1 MSRKKKNKA
10 DLWKKTIIFLS
21 PLAIIYLSISIY
33 FSNHFYYNSVVN
45 CINVSGQTVKEANNT
60 ISSEINEYT
69 LQLHGRENVNDEIK
83 GNDIELSYKSNDDL
97 KKIKKSQ
104 NPFTW
109 FLGFFNK
116 NSNLTIDMVSY
127 NESLLDD
134 YIYNLTYFD
143 VGNIVEP
150 KDANFEFK
158 NNKFE
163 ITNEVVGTKVNK
175 EVLREKIINAI
186 KNGEHILDLEEENCY
201 ENPNYTK
208 DSKEVID
215 AKDKLNSMIDLTITY
230 DVGDEKEIVDGSIIS
245 NWLNVGEDFEINFD
259 KEKIKEYVYKL
270 ASKYNTFGGNRDFL
284 TTDGDKIKVSGGN
297 YGWIIDQP
305 KEVDELVKDLKE
317 NKSIEREPIYS
328 QTAVSRAKNDIGDT
342 YVEINMTKQ
351 HMWFYKNG
359 NLITEGDVVTGN
371 ASNNWSTP
379 VGTYRLNYR
388 ERNATLVG
396 ENYSS
401 PVNFWMPFNNNI
413 GIHDATWRN
422 EFGGQIY
429 LTNGSHGCVNAPYA
443 VAETIFNNIEPGTP
457 IICYY

>member
-116 NSNLTIDMVSY
+116 NSNLTIDMISY

-134 YIYNLTYFD
+134 YIDNLTYFD

-259 KEKIKEYVYKL
+259 KEKIK
-270 ASKYNTFGGNRDFL
+270 
-284 TTDGDKIKVSGGN
+284 
-297 YGWIIDQP
+297 
-305 KEVDELVKDLKE
+305 
-317 NKSIEREPIYS
+317 
-328 QTAVSRAKNDIGDT
+328 
-342 YVEINMTKQ
+342 
-351 HMWFYKNG
+351 
-359 NLITEGDVVTGN
+359 
-371 ASNNWSTP
+371 
-379 VGTYRLNYR
+379 
-388 ERNATLVG
+388 
-396 ENYSS
+396 
-401 PVNFWMPFNNNI
+401 
-413 GIHDATWRN
+413 
-422 EFGGQIY
+422 
-429 LTNGSHGCVNAPYA
+429 
-443 VAETIFNNIEPGTP
+443 
-457 IICYY
+457 

>member
-1 MSRKKKNKA
+1 MSRQKKNKA

-21 PLAIIYLSISIY
+21 PLAVIYLSISIY

-69 LQLHGRENVNDEIK
+69 LKLQGRENVNDEIK
-83 GNDIELSYKSNDDL
+83 GNDIELSYKSNDSLEKL
-97 KKIKKSQ
+97 KKNQ
-104 NPFTW
+104 NPFMW
-109 FLGFFNK
+109 FLGFLNK
-116 NSNLTIDMVSY
+116 NNNLTMDMVSY
-127 NESLLDD
+127 NESLLDEH
-134 YIYNLTYFD
+134 IENLTYFD
-143 VGNIVEP
+143 SENIVEP
-150 KDANFEFK
+150 KDADFEFK

-163 ITNEVVGTKVNK
+163 IINEVAGTKVNK
-175 EVLREKIINAI
+175 EVLREKIMNAI
-186 KNGEHILDLEEENCY
+186 KNGENILDLEKENCY

-208 DSKEVID
+208 DSKEILET
-215 AKDKLNSMIDLTITY
+215 KDKLNSMMNFTITY
-230 DVGDEKEIVDGSIIS
+230 DIGDEKEKVDSNIIS
-245 NWLNVGEDFEINFD
+245 NWLNVGENFEINID
-259 KEKIKEYVYKL
+259 KDKIKEFVYQL

-284 TTDGDKIKVSGGN
+284 TTDGDTIKVSGGN

-305 KEVDELVKDLKE
+305 KEVNELVNNLKE
-317 NKSIEREPIYS
+317 NKPIEREPIYS
-328 QTAVSRAKNDIGDT
+328 QTAVSRSKNDIGDT

-359 NLITEGDVVTGN
+359 NLITDGDVVTGN

-443 VAETIFNNIEPGTP
+443 VAEAIFNNIEPGTP

>member
-1 MSRKKKNKA
+1 MN
-10 DLWKKTIIFLS
+10 
-21 PLAIIYLSISIY
+21 
-33 FSNHFYYNSVVN
+33 
-45 CINVSGQTVKEANNT
+45 
-60 ISSEINEYT
+60 
-69 LQLHGRENVNDEIK
+69 
-83 GNDIELSYKSNDDL
+83 L
-97 KKIKKSQ
+97 K
-104 NPFTW
+104 
-109 FLGFFNK
+109 
-116 NSNLTIDMVSY
+116 
-127 NESLLDD
+127 
-134 YIYNLTYFD
+134 
-143 VGNIVEP
+143 
-150 KDANFEFK
+150 NFEFK